1 MTHPA
6 GGTKFL
12 VPFKNPSLRSP
23 RILLQR
29 KTRYFA
35 SIFFHR
41 SNFTKFIKQ
50 EITISK
56 NSIQTRNGGGRRGE
70 IIIKETRQLE
80 IYVREYLSLNKTERA
95 RVLISIAR
103 RQRRGAGGRKRRRG
117 GYPASDK
124 ERARFSIRDHGTVN
138 RARSVIN
145 RGEFVVINEARA
157 LSPRV

>member
-12 VPFKNPSLRSP
+12 VSFKNPSLRSP

-56 NSIQTRNGGGRRGE
+56 NSIQTRNRGGRRGE

-80 IYVREYLSLNKTERA
+80 ICVREYLSLNKTERA
-95 RVLISIAR
+95 RVRSRLR
-103 RQRRGAGGRKRRRG
+103 VDKGGVRG
-117 GYPASDK
+117 G
-124 ERARFSIRDHGTVN
+124 EREGEVDIRRATKRGRGSRFAITER
-138 RARSVIN
+138 
-145 RGEFVVINEARA
+145 
-157 LSPRV
+157 

>member
-56 NSIQTRNGGGRRGE
+56 NSIQTRNGRGRRGE

-80 IYVREYLSLNKTERA
+80 ICVREYLSLNKTERA
-95 RVLISIAR
+95 RVRSRLR
-103 RQRRGAGGRKRRRG
+103 VDKGGGRGGEREGEVDIRRATKRGRG
-117 GYPASDK
+117 SRFAIT
-124 ERARFSIRDHGTVN
+124 ER
-138 RARSVIN
+138 
-145 RGEFVVINEARA
+145 
-157 LSPRV
+157 

>member
-56 NSIQTRNGGGRRGE
+56 NSIQTRNRGGRRGE

-145 RGEFVVINEARA
+145 RDEFVVINEARA

>member
-56 NSIQTRNGGGRRGE
+56 NSIQTRNGRGGGGNHHQRDSTTRDLRSRVSFVEQNGE
-70 IIIKETRQLE
+70 SEGSDLDCASTKEGGGGE
-80 IYVREYLSLNKTERA
+80 KEKERW
-95 RVLISIAR
+95 ISGE
-103 RQRRGAGGRKRRRG
+103 RQREGAVLDSRSRNGKSSEKR
-117 GYPASDK
+117 
-124 ERARFSIRDHGTVN
+124 N
-138 RARSVIN
+138 
-145 RGEFVVINEARA
+145 
-157 LSPRV
+157 

>member
-12 VPFKNPSLRSP
+12 VSFKNPSLRSP

-50 EITISK
+50 EITILRRIRSK
-56 NSIQTRNGGGRRGE
+56 KRNRGGGGGDHHQRDSTTRDLRSRVSFVEQNGE
-70 IIIKETRQLE
+70 SEG
-80 IYVREYLSLNKTERA
+80 S
-95 RVLISIAR
+95 ISIAR

>member
-56 NSIQTRNGGGRRGE
+56 NSIQTRNGRGGGGNHHQRDSTTRDLRSRVSFVEQNERERGFDLDCAST
-70 IIIKETRQLE
+70 KEGGGGE
-80 IYVREYLSLNKTERA
+80 KEKERW
-95 RVLISIAR
+95 ISGE
-103 RQRRGAGGRKRRRG
+103 RQREGAVLDSRSRNGKSSEKR
-117 GYPASDK
+117 
-124 ERARFSIRDHGTVN
+124 N
-138 RARSVIN
+138 
-145 RGEFVVINEARA
+145 
-157 LSPRV
+157 

>member
-56 NSIQTRNGGGRRGE
+56 NSIQTRNRGGGGGDHHQRDSTTRDLRSRVSFVEQNGE
-70 IIIKETRQLE
+70 SEG
-80 IYVREYLSLNKTERA
+80 S
-95 RVLISIAR
+95 ISIAR

-145 RGEFVVINEARA
+145 RDEFVVINEARA

>member
-56 NSIQTRNGGGRRGE
+56 NSIQTRNRGGGGGDHHQRDSTTRDLRSRVSFVEQNGE
-70 IIIKETRQLE
+70 SEGSDLDCASTKEGGGGE
-80 IYVREYLSLNKTERA
+80 KEKERW
-95 RVLISIAR
+95 ISGE
-103 RQRRGAGGRKRRRG
+103 RQREGAVLDSRSRNGKSSEKR
-117 GYPASDK
+117 
-124 ERARFSIRDHGTVN
+124 N
-138 RARSVIN
+138 
-145 RGEFVVINEARA
+145 
-157 LSPRV
+157 

>member
-56 NSIQTRNGGGRRGE
+56 NSIQTRNRGGGGGDHHQRDSTTRDLRSRVSFVEQNGE
-70 IIIKETRQLE
+70 SEG
-80 IYVREYLSLNKTERA
+80 S
-95 RVLISIAR
+95 ISIAR

>member
-56 NSIQTRNGGGRRGE
+56 NSIQTRNGGGG

-95 RVLISIAR
+95 RVRSRLR
-103 RQRRGAGGRKRRRG
+103 VDKGGGRGGEREGEVDIRRATKRGRG
-117 GYPASDK
+117 SRFAIT
-124 ERARFSIRDHGTVN
+124 ER
-138 RARSVIN
+138 
-145 RGEFVVINEARA
+145 
-157 LSPRV
+157 

>member
-56 NSIQTRNGGGRRGE
+56 NSIQTRNRGGRRGE

-80 IYVREYLSLNKTERA
+80 ICVREYLSLNKTKESEGS
-95 RVLISIAR
+95 ISIAR
-103 RQRRGAGGRKRRRG
+103 RQRRGAGGEKE
-117 GYPASDK
+117 K
-124 ERARFSIRDHGTVN
+124 ERWISGERQREGAVLDS
-138 RARSVIN
+138 RSRN
-145 RGEFVVINEARA
+145 GKSSEKRN
-157 LSPRV
+157 

>member
-56 NSIQTRNGGGRRGE
+56 NSIQTRNGRGGGGNHHQRDSTTRDLRSRVSFVEQNGE
-70 IIIKETRQLE
+70 SEG
-80 IYVREYLSLNKTERA
+80 S
-95 RVLISIAR
+95 ISIAR

>member
-41 SNFTKFIKQ
+41 SNFTKFIKHEQ
-50 EITISK
+50 EITILRRIRSK
-56 NSIQTRNGGGRRGE
+56 RETEGGGGGDHHQRDSTTRDLRSRVSFVEQNERERGFDLDCASTKEGGGGEKEKERWISGERQREGAVLDSRSRNGKSSE
-70 IIIKETRQLE
+70 
-80 IYVREYLSLNKTERA
+80 
-95 RVLISIAR
+95 
-103 RQRRGAGGRKRRRG
+103 KR
-117 GYPASDK
+117 
-124 ERARFSIRDHGTVN
+124 N
-138 RARSVIN
+138 
-145 RGEFVVINEARA
+145 
-157 LSPRV
+157 

>member
-41 SNFTKFIKQ
+41 SNFTKFIKHEQ

-56 NSIQTRNGGGRRGE
+56 NSIQTRNGRGGGGNHHQRDSTTRDLRSRVSFVEQNGE
-70 IIIKETRQLE
+70 SEGSDLDCASTKEGGGGE
-80 IYVREYLSLNKTERA
+80 KEKERW
-95 RVLISIAR
+95 ISGE
-103 RQRRGAGGRKRRRG
+103 RQREGAVLDSRSRNGKSSEKR
-117 GYPASDK
+117 
-124 ERARFSIRDHGTVN
+124 N
-138 RARSVIN
+138 
-145 RGEFVVINEARA
+145 
-157 LSPRV
+157 

>member
-12 VPFKNPSLRSP
+12 VSFKNPSLRSP

-56 NSIQTRNGGGRRGE
+56 NSIQTRNRGGRRGE

-80 IYVREYLSLNKTERA
+80 ICVREYLSLNKTERA

-103 RQRRGAGGRKRRRG
+103 RQRRGAGGEKE
-117 GYPASDK
+117 K
-124 ERARFSIRDHGTVN
+124 ERWISGERQREGAVLDS
-138 RARSVIN
+138 RSRN
-145 RGEFVVINEARA
+145 GKSSEKRN
-157 LSPRV
+157 

>member
-56 NSIQTRNGGGRRGE
+56 NSIQTRNGRGRRGE

-80 IYVREYLSLNKTERA
+80 ICVREYLSLNKTERA

-103 RQRRGAGGRKRRRG
+103 RQRRGAGGEKE
-117 GYPASDK
+117 K
-124 ERARFSIRDHGTVN
+124 ERWISGERQREGAVLDS
-138 RARSVIN
+138 RSRN
-145 RGEFVVINEARA
+145 GKSSEKRN
-157 LSPRV
+157 

>member
-80 IYVREYLSLNKTERA
+80 ICVREYLSLNKTERA
-95 RVLISIAR
+95 RVRSRLR
-103 RQRRGAGGRKRRRG
+103 VDKGGVRG
-117 GYPASDK
+117 G
-124 ERARFSIRDHGTVN
+124 EREGEVDIRRATKRGRGSRFAITER
-138 RARSVIN
+138 
-145 RGEFVVINEARA
+145 
-157 LSPRV
+157 

>member
-50 EITISK
+50 EITILRRIRSK
-56 NSIQTRNGGGRRGE
+56 KRNRGGGGGDHHQRDSTTRDLRSRVSFVEQNERERGFDLDCASTKEGGGGEKEKERWISGERQREGAVLDSRSRNGKSSE
-70 IIIKETRQLE
+70 
-80 IYVREYLSLNKTERA
+80 
-95 RVLISIAR
+95 
-103 RQRRGAGGRKRRRG
+103 KR
-117 GYPASDK
+117 
-124 ERARFSIRDHGTVN
+124 N
-138 RARSVIN
+138 
-145 RGEFVVINEARA
+145 
-157 LSPRV
+157 

>member
-56 NSIQTRNGGGRRGE
+56 NSIQTRNRGGRRGE

-80 IYVREYLSLNKTERA
+80 ICVREYLSLNKTERA
-95 RVLISIAR
+95 RVRSRLR
-103 RQRRGAGGRKRRRG
+103 VDKGGVRG
-117 GYPASDK
+117 G
-124 ERARFSIRDHGTVN
+124 EREGEVDIRRATKRGRGSRFAITER
-138 RARSVIN
+138 
-145 RGEFVVINEARA
+145 
-157 LSPRV
+157 